1 VPDHF
6 GVLPMQQRHL
16 PVSAEVRRLSVSPK
30 AVDQKRAILVRRNQ
44 EIGPDLSEQDIGGL
58 VALSTA

>member
-1 VPDHF
+1 MPGHF
-6 GVLPMQQRHL
+6 GVLPMRQRHL
-16 PVSAEVRRLSVSPK
+16 PVAAEARRLSASPK
-30 AVDQKRAILVRRNQ
+30 VVDQKRAILVRRDQ